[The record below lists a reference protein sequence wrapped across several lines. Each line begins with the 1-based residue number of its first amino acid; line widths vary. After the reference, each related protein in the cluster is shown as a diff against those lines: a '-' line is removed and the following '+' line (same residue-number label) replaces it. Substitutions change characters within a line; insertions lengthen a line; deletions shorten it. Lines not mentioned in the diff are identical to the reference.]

1 MTGFFIQ
8 LFMVYDRI
16 LYTTVH
22 GYMTVFFILLF
33 MVYDSVLYTTV
44 HGFMTVF
51 FILLFMGLW
60 QCSLNYCS

>member
-1 MTGFFIQ
+1 
-8 LFMVYDRI
+8 MVYDRI
-16 LYTTVH
+16 IYTTVH
-22 GYMTVFFILLF
+22 GSMTVFFILLF